1 MLSVYLCALPKVQFP
16 AWTEGNEHDNKSV
29 HLFSNDASTP
39 FDEGRSLSDAE
50 SYSIFFS
57 ANTHTHTHETYFV
70 HSCSRVNIF
79 HLTHKEHAL
88 IARVLF

>member
-57 ANTHTHTHETYFV
+57 ANTHTHTH
-70 HSCSRVNIF
+70 
-79 HLTHKEHAL
+79 THTRNL
-88 IARVLF
+88 LCT